1 MHSMP
6 DLYELD
12 EVPVPPALPGT
23 VVVRPT
29 PDELIDAVAAD
40 LVMQAHACVRTF
52 GNFQLALSGGSTPV
66 PLYRRLMYDP
76 MYRGLPWG
84 RTHLWVVDE
93 RRVPFDDER
102 CNFKTINEIIGE
114 HSDIPREQVHPI
126 FAMLPDADAQYE
138 ETLREVLGWREKGQD
153 RLDYV
158 LLGMGHDGHTASLF
172 PHSPA
177 LHEGGEERLV
187 RINAGPA
194 VTPPDRVTMTFR
206 LLNASRCLA
215 VMVTGTPKR
224 ATIQRVVQAWASR
237 ASARVDD
244 RVVEELPVMGL
255 SPLGGELRWY
265 LDYGACPGMAEPA

>member
-1 MHSMP
+1 MGPMP

-12 EVPVPPALPGT
+12 HVPTPPALPGT
-23 VVVRPT
+23 VIVRPT
-29 PDELIDAVAAD
+29 PDDLIDAVAAD

-52 GNFQLALSGGSTPV
+52 GSFQLALSGGSTPV

-114 HSDIPREQVHPI
+114 HSDIPRDQVHPI
-126 FAMLPDADAQYE
+126 FAMLPDADTQYE
-138 ETLREVLGWREKGQD
+138 QTLRDVLGWREKGHD

-158 LLGMGHDGHTASLF
+158 LLGMGADAHTASLF

-177 LHEGGEERLV
+177 LRDDGSERLV
-187 RINAGPA
+187 RINAGPS

-215 VMVTGTPKR
+215 IMVTGAGKR
-224 ATIQRVVQAWASR
+224 AVLDRIAEAWAGSGGR
-237 ASARVDD
+237 LDAAII
-244 RVVEELPVMGL
+244 EQFPVLGL
-255 SPLGGELRWY
+255 CPLGGELRWY
-265 LDYGACPGMAEPA
+265 LDHAACPGTSEPT